1 MVTMIEKL
9 NLVIKELIEEKDEE
23 KEKEKERLNG
33 IVAGLLAEKKKIR
46 WIKMLYS
53 IRCHKLKLC

>member
-9 NLVIKELIEEKDEE
+9 NLVIKELIKEKDE
-23 KEKEKERLNG
+23 EKERLNG
-33 IVAGLLAEKKKIR
+33 IVVGLLVQKKTIR

-53 IRCHKLKLC
+53 IRCHQLKLC